1 MHPDH
6 LLITDVRGPEALD
19 VAAALCGGQG
29 VVVGVDAASAR
40 EALGRIESLGRLA
53 GESPSRKALREELA
67 QAVNLA
73 VHVGRTAAGAYRV
86 MEISEVTLADEGGI
100 DLIPVFTF
108 KPEGGDGQFVA
119 TGHVP
124 AFAG

>member
-1 MHPDH
+1 MTTIDDYCRAAERS
-6 LLITDVRGPEALD
+6 DVERRRVEKD
-19 VAAALCGGQG
+19 VGATFAKL
-29 VVVGVDAASAR
+29 V
-40 EALGRIESLGRLA
+40 
-53 GESPSRKALREELA
+53 ALREELA

>member
-1 MHPDH
+1 MSAC
-6 LLITDVRGPEALD
+6 LA
-19 VAAALCGGQG
+19 GGQG
-29 VVVGVDAASAR
+29 VVVGLMQRRRERRSVGSNHWRGCPANRRAAR
-40 EALGRIESLGRLA
+40 PCA
-53 GESPSRKALREELA
+53 GELA
-67 QAVNLA
+67 NAVNLA

-86 MEISEVTLADEGGI
+86 MEISEVTLAEEGGI

>member
-1 MHPDH
+1 MA
-6 LLITDVRGPEALD
+6 I
-19 VAAALCGGQG
+19 
-29 VVVGVDAASAR
+29 
-40 EALGRIESLGRLA
+40 
-53 GESPSRKALREELA
+53 
-67 QAVNLA
+67 
-73 VHVGRTAAGAYRV
+73 HVGRTAAGAYRV
-86 MEISEVTLADEGGI
+86 MEIAEVMLSEEGGI